1 MKKVYIFVA
10 LVVILIFAVGWRAYA
25 PGSSNSSI
33 FGNKSKSTKTTTKKI
48 SPSFNKN
55 KHSISD
61 PRSIWIVVNKQRP
74 LKPIDYTP
82 LDLTPVGNGQLMRK
96 EAAAALANLIA
107 AAAGQGLKITA
118 DSGYRSYAIQVSV
131 YNNEVRQHGQA
142 VADSESAKP
151 GYSEHQTGF
160 AVDVGGG
167 GCNIEDCFANTK
179 EGKWVAEHAYEYGF
193 ILRYTA
199 DKQSVTG
206 YRYEPWHIRYVGTEL
221 STEMNNDG
229 ITTLE
234 EFFGL

>member
-1 MKKVYIFVA
+1 
-10 LVVILIFAVGWRAYA
+10 
-25 PGSSNSSI
+25 
-33 FGNKSKSTKTTTKKI
+33 
-48 SPSFNKN
+48 
-55 KHSISD
+55 
-61 PRSIWIVVNKQRP
+61 
-74 LKPIDYTP
+74 
-82 LDLTPVGNGQLMRK
+82 MRK